1 MNKKKMSISSNPR
14 CRLIILLSLNSLEK
28 ILPIMIREE
37 TYHMITRPLKS
48 SQKK

>member
-37 TYHMITRPLKS
+37 TYHMTARPVDFG
-48 SQKK
+48 Q